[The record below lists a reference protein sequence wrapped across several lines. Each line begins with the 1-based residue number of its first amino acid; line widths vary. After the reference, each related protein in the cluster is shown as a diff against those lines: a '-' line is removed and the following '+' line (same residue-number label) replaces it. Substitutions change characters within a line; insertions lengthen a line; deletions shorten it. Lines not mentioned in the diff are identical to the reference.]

1 MKLTIRKSTGLYIL
15 LVLAIGNASL
25 RLGSDGMSS
34 FFRLLSPLFA
44 ILIFARRY
52 KKLSSS
58 LLVLLSGTVYSIFV
72 SMIGYG
78 TISYEYLVFVDY
90 IYIVYIVVF
99 EIKNIEANFEVAFW
113 NFLHY
118 ITVITLVLAFIQYFV
133 RIPYPYVELPAEHG
147 MNLFM
152 SNENELGEPLG
163 FMSLIYLYKVLFEN
177 KRKYIPMIAL
187 IILIEFINDAKLT
200 ILGCVLGFVILF
212 YLKFGRTIKMSVKF
226 AVLAGMMFLIVV
238 ICGIYIFNPTVKFRD
253 YSISVREL
261 LFDSMGD
268 IIHLRTMAGT
278 GGSTVDRTNA
288 IIYGLKE
295 LINSKFLGIGWG
307 NSVIMLSKSQYRLLT
322 AKSMHNIVIQFL
334 CEMGIFALGV
344 YYCFVKWIMQHVNDL
359 YKDKKNILKLV
370 FIVSFIIISA
380 QSSIGILSNYYS
392 WIVIF
397 FVALCSDEHDYNL
410 KTIERKKS
418 EIYE

>member
-25 RLGSDGMSS
+25 RLESDGMSS

-44 ILIFARRY
+44 ILIFACRY
-52 KKLSSS
+52 KKLAIS
-58 LLVLLSGTVYSIFV
+58 LLILLFGTVYSIFV

-78 TISYEYLVFVDY
+78 TISYVYLVFVAY
-90 IYIVYIVVF
+90 IYIVYIIVF

-118 ITVITLVLAFIQYFV
+118 ITVVTLVLAFIQYFV
-133 RIPYPYVELPAEHG
+133 RIPYPYVKLPAEHG

-200 ILGCVLGFVILF
+200 ILGCVLGFVIMF
-212 YLKFGRTIKMSVKF
+212 YLKFGRIIKMSVKF
-226 AVLAGMMFLIVV
+226 AVLAGIMFLIIA

-261 LFDSMGD
+261 FFDSIGD
-268 IIHLRTMAGT
+268 IINLRTMPGA

-288 IIYGLKE
+288 VIYGLRE

-307 NSVIMLSKSQYRLLT
+307 NSVVMLSKSQYRLLT

-344 YYCFVKWIMQHVNDL
+344 YCCFVKWIMQHVNDL

-397 FVALCSDEHDYNL
+397 FVAMCSDEHDYNL